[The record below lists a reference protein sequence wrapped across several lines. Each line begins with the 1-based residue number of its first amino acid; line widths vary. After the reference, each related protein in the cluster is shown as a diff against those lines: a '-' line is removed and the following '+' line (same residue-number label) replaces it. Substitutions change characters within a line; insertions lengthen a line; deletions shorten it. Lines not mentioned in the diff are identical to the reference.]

1 MFKIN
6 VIFIE
11 VYALKKKQFSK
22 TKNFK
27 AFTNFLFKL
36 FYKNLNLFKA
46 LVYFLSTTT
55 DF

>member
-6 VIFIE
+6 IICIK
-11 VYALKKKQFSK
+11 VYALRKKQFSK

-36 FYKNLNLFKA
+36 FHKNLNLFKA
-46 LVYFLSTTT
+46 SVYFLSTTT